1 MRFFLGSLSFLF
13 LLVPQLFSQPIGRWQ
28 EHLPFGTAIALTTKG
43 EKLFVATPYALFSVD
58 ASNEMIERYSKVNG
72 LSETGIS
79 AISGNLGEELVIA
92 YTNSNIDILRKGGIT
107 NVNSLARAAINA
119 DKNIYHISSDG
130 DRVLLSTGF
139 AVVVLNIEKNE
150 IGDTWVI
157 GNGGEYTKVN
167 ATASDGTY
175 YYAATAAGLK
185 RSARQG
191 INQADYRNWELLSG
205 TGGLPA
211 GSIEGVFIIDGMLY
225 VQHGSSLYISENN
238 SFRKI
243 YTDEWS
249 WNMVNYSDGR
259 FIISQQKN
267 GRARVIVVD
276 GNAIIQT
283 IAEDDLLTD
292 PRDALIIGSTIWVA
306 DSKVGLLEYKDGLI
320 TSIIP
325 NSPQGIPS
333 GAIYANGGEWWMGR
347 INGMDRFYEGNW
359 MHYNA
364 DGQTLP
370 ENTGAITSLIKDRA
384 DQLWAGTE
392 RGGLILRNGEQFTI
406 IKDPLL
412 SPDKNDPL
420 AYRVTGLAADA
431 DNNLWIS
438 NSGVENQL
446 VMRYPDASYRKFK
459 IPFTLSGD
467 TVGRILL
474 DEHNQKWILSPGGNG
489 LLCFNHGLTI
499 DNTGDDQWR
508 YYRAGSGNGN
518 LPSNE
523 VLSFAIDDFGFIWV
537 GTADGIAIIQCT
549 AEVFSSQGCEALIP
563 VVQSD
568 NFAGFLFKGESVQ
581 AIAVDGANRK
591 WIGTRNGVWL
601 ISADGEKTIQRF
613 TTSNSPLPDNDI
625 KSITIDQRDG
635 TVLFGTA
642 NGLCS
647 YKSDATGEQAA
658 GSDVLVYPNPVPP
671 GYNGTIAIRGVP
683 ANAVVKITELNGRL
697 VQQGKALGTQFTWNG
712 RDLNGRKISTGIY
725 LVLASSENRAQQ
737 VLTKIIFIQR

>member
-1 MRFFLGSLSFLF
+1 MRFFLFCVSFLF
-13 LLVPQLFSQPIGRWQ
+13 LLVPQLFCQPIGRWQ
-28 EHLPFGTAIALTTKG
+28 EHFPFGNAIALTSNAD
-43 EKLFVATPYALFSVD
+43 KLFVATPYALFSVD
-58 ASNEMIERYSKVNG
+58 ASKEMIERYSKVSG

-79 AISGNLGEELVIA
+79 AIFGNTREELVIA
-92 YTNSNIDILRKGGIT
+92 YNNSNIDILRKGGIT
-107 NVNSLARAAINA
+107 NMNALARAPING
-119 DKNIYHISSDG
+119 DKTIYHISSDG

-139 AVVVLNIEKNE
+139 AVVVLNIKKNE

-157 GNGGEYTKVN
+157 RNGGVYTKVN
-167 ATASDGTY
+167 ATASDEKY
-175 YYAATAAGLK
+175 YYAATTAGLK
-185 RSARQG
+185 RTLRQG
-191 INQADYRNWELLSG
+191 INQADYRNWEMLSG
-205 TGGLPA
+205 TGGLPG
-211 GSIEGVFIIDGMLY
+211 GSAERVFVIDGILY
-225 VQHGSSLYISENN
+225 VQHGPNLYMSENY
-238 SFRKI
+238 SSRQI
-243 YTDEWS
+243 YTDDWS
-249 WNMVNYSDGR
+249 WNAVNYSEGK
-259 FIISQQKN
+259 FIISQQKS
-267 GRARVIVVD
+267 GRARVILLD
-276 GNAIIQT
+276 KNGILQT
-283 IAEDDLLTD
+283 IAEGELLTD
-292 PRDALIIGSTIWVA
+292 PRDALIIGSTIWIA
-306 DSKVGLLEYKDGLI
+306 DSKVGLLEYKDGLT

-333 GAIYANGGEWWMGR
+333 GEIYANGGEWWMGR

-359 MHYNA
+359 TNYNA

-370 ENTGAITSLIKDRA
+370 TNTGAITPVIKDRA
-384 DQLWAGTE
+384 ERLWAGTE
-392 RGGLILRNGEQFTI
+392 RGGLIFRNGEQFTI
-406 IKDPLL
+406 IKEPLI

-420 AYRVTGLAADA
+420 SYRVTGLAADA

-446 VMRYPDASYRKFK
+446 VMRYPDATYRKFK
-459 IPFTLSGD
+459 VPFTLNGD

-474 DEHNQKWILSPGGNG
+474 DEHNQKWIISPGGNG

-523 VLSFAIDDFGFIWV
+523 VLSIALDDFGFIWV

-625 KSITIDQRDG
+625 KSITIDHRDG
-635 TVLFGTA
+635 TVLFATA

-647 YKSDATGEQAA
+647 YKSDVTGAQAS

-697 VQQGKALGTQFTWNG
+697 VQQGKALGTQYTWNG
-712 RDLNGRKISTGIY
+712 RDLNGRKISTGVY

-737 VLTKIIFIQR
+737 VLTRIIFIQR

>member
-1 MRFFLGSLSFLF
+1 MRFFFCCLSFLF

-28 EHLPFGTAIALTTKG
+28 EHLPFGNAIDLTTNG

-58 ASNEMIERYSKVNG
+58 ASNEMMERYSKVNG

-92 YTNSNIDILRKGGIT
+92 YTNSNIDILRKEGIT
-107 NVNSLARAAINA
+107 NVNSLSRASINA
-119 DKNIYHISSDG
+119 DKNIYHICSDG

-150 IGDTWVI
+150 IGDTWVV
-157 GNGGEYTKVN
+157 GNDGVYTKVN

-191 INQADYRNWELLSG
+191 INQADYRNWEMLSG
-205 TGGLPA
+205 TGGLPG
-211 GSIEGVFIIDGMLY
+211 GSTEGVFVIDGMLY
-225 VQHGSSLYISENN
+225 VQHGSGLYISENN
-238 SFRKI
+238 SFRQI
-243 YTDEWS
+243 YTDQWS
-249 WNMVNYSDGR
+249 WNMVNYSDGK

-267 GRARVIVVD
+267 GRSRVILLD
-276 GNAIIQT
+276 RNAIIQT
-283 IAEDDLLTD
+283 IAEDDLLTE
-292 PRDALIIGSTIWVA
+292 PRDALIIGSTIWIA

-333 GAIYANGGEWWMGR
+333 GEIYANGGEWWMGR
-347 INGMDRFYEGNW
+347 INGMDRFFEGNW
-359 MHYNA
+359 THYNA

-370 ENTGAITSLIKDRA
+370 ENTGAITPVVKDRA

-406 IKDPLL
+406 IKEPLL

-420 AYRVTGLAADA
+420 AHRVTGLAADA

-446 VMRYPDASYRKFK
+446 VLRYPDASYRKFK
-459 IPFTLSGD
+459 IPFTLNGD

-508 YYRAGSGNGN
+508 LYRAGAGNGN

-568 NFAGFLFKGESVQ
+568 NFAGFLFKGEAVQ

-613 TTSNSPLPDNDI
+613 TTSNSPLPDNYI

-635 TVLFGTA
+635 TVLFATA

-647 YKSDATGEQAA
+647 YKSDATGAQAS